1 MIGIIDYGV
10 GNLGSVLNMFK
21 KVGVPASL
29 VRDSG
34 ALSDV
39 QGLLLP
45 GIGRFDYAM
54 EALTQSGL
62 RGVLEIEVLEKKKPI
77 LGICV
82 GFQMMTRFSEEGNGA
97 GLGWLDA
104 EVKRFAAEIH
114 IPKQGMCRFDMKD
127 FAQSEKQPVKLD
139 HSNGKCAVRMW
150 EQGERVTVAFNNC
163 PAQCEREAF
172 DYVWPILVDRKAGR
186 CV

>member
-1 MIGIIDYGV
+1 MRLWTI
-10 GNLGSVLNMFK
+10 
-21 KVGVPASL
+21 
-29 VRDSG
+29 
-34 ALSDV
+34 
-39 QGLLLP
+39 LLL
-45 GIGRFDYAM
+45 
-54 EALTQSGL
+54 ALLGACATPPPPAPEPVPEPP
-62 RGVLEIEVLEKKKPI
+62 RVEKPEIESQPLKHLKGRDVAKMLNSI
-77 LGICV
+77 H
-82 GFQMMTRFSEEGNGA
+82 TRPLSIRTRCSFRDEVTGSRGR
-97 GLGWLDA
+97 LDLQVKDA

-127 FAQSEKQPVKLD
+127 FAQSEKQPVRLD

-163 PAQCEREAF
+163 PAQCEGEAF